1 MVDIPKSLLL
11 QHHLAVLETIGYWTK
26 WKTQSKL
33 KRKILSKERL
43 YASIKYLPR
52 RFLSE
57 AMAANFSFELITNF
71 TAMCLNFDR
80 LLFCKRQ
87 KHFISSRPTV
97 SANSRAFC
105 TVSDASTQEDIWIR
119 DSRWS
124 NGFVHPFR
132 NSRRRSTQELS
143 KFTRD
148 LPTSFVREWGFVSTP
163 SSICNSQWTI
173 IWLVGTQR
181 CTLPAVLLYPVIP
194 PCDFWCIFMYGLF
207 NSLIWCNTTETAF
220 LPFNCE
226 IPLLEKIK

>member
-1 MVDIPKSLLL
+1 MIDIPKSLLL

-26 WKTQSKL
+26 WKTQNKL
-33 KRKILSKERL
+33 KRKTLSKERL
-43 YASIKYLPR
+43 HAGIKNLPKR
-52 RFLSE
+52 LLSA
-57 AMAANFSFELITNF
+57 AMVANISFELITTF

-87 KHFISSRPTV
+87 KHFIYSRPTV
-97 SANSRAFC
+97 SAYSRAFC

-119 DSRWS
+119 NSRRS
-124 NGFVHPFR
+124 NGFVDPFR
-132 NSRRRSTQELS
+132 NSRSRSTQELP
-143 KFTRD
+143 KFTSD
-148 LPTSFVREWGFVSTP
+148 LGTSFIHEVGFVSTP
-163 SSICNSQWTI
+163 SSVCNSQWKI

-181 CTLPAVLLYPVIP
+181 CTVLAVLLYPVIP
-194 PCDFWCIFMYGLF
+194 PWDFWCLFIYGLF